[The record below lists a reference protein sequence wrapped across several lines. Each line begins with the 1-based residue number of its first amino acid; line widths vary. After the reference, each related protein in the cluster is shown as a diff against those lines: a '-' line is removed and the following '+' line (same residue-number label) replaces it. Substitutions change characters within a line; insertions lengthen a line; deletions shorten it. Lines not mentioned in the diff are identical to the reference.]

1 MLWRTLNEIGPA
13 ERNRIGWAQAKV
25 RAHVWGLI
33 CDRHGQIPP
42 APVADKDLGATVVI
56 RMDASILIAHSDKE
70 LAAGTFKHTW
80 GHHLLTA
87 WCDNTGES
95 LAFGLR
101 AGNAGSNTA
110 SEHIEVL
117 DEAITQIPARHRRD
131 LLVTV
136 DGAGAP
142 LPGRSHQRAQC
153 RTGAPGAL
161 LGGVRPRASAPG
173 PRSAGYPR
181 QPRRRC
187 LRPRDSPVTRTMPA
201 WSS

>member
-13 ERNRIGWAQAKV
+13 ERNRIGWAWAKV

-131 LLVTV
+131 LLVTL

-142 LPGRSHQRAQC
+142 LPVGYISALNA
-153 RTGAPGAL
+153 APGRRVHYLVGFDPGRARPDRDRPGTRDSL
-161 LGGVRPRASAPG
+161 AGGV
-173 PRSAGYPR
+173 
-181 QPRRRC
+181 
-187 LRPRDSPVTRTMPA
+187 
-201 WSS
+201 